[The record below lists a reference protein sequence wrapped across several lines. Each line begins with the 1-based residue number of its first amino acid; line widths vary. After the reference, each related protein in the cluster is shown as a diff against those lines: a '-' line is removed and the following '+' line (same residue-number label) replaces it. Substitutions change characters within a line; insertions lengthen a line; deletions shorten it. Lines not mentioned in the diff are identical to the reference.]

1 MCTATWT
8 TDDEGRLHVF
18 FSRDERRS
26 RSTAEPPRVREVD
39 GTRIL
44 APLDPDG
51 GGTWILG
58 NEFGLGACL
67 LNAWTEEAAAKPG
80 ERSRGLLLMDLATA
94 RKLGEARDR
103 LTRSVQKIRYAP
115 FQILILDLEG
125 AILRHHWNGAEL
137 RARPIPVPPIVVSSA
152 VSEEEVRRRR
162 ARLLA
167 RLGEDVEALR
177 SFHLDPGTPDAQS
190 VRMSRPEARTVSLT
204 QMTLGPGPSVRMRY
218 WPRRGD
224 GPFDDP
230 VEASLPS
237 GVGGAPGS

>member
-8 TDDEGRLHVF
+8 TDDEGHHHLF

-44 APLDPDG
+44 APRDPDG

-58 NEFGLGACL
+58 NEFGLGVCL
-67 LNAWTEEAAAKPG
+67 LNAWAEQAAAKPG

-94 RKLGEARDR
+94 RELDEARDR
-103 LTRSVQKIRYAP
+103 LTRALQKTRYAP
-115 FQILILDLEG
+115 FQILILDSGG
-125 AILRHHWNGAEL
+125 AILRHHWNGTEL
-137 RARPIPVPPIVVSSA
+137 RARPIPAPPIVVSSA
-152 VSEEEVRRRR
+152 VSEEEVGRRR

-167 RLGEDVEALR
+167 GLDGDPVEALR

-204 QMTLGPGPSVRMRY
+204 QMTLIAGPSVRMRY
-218 WPRRGD
+218 WARRGD

-230 VEASLPS
+230 DEASLP
-237 GVGGAPGS
+237 